1 MDLQQEEHMENN
13 SSIRWGWLRA
23 MYLYTIFG
31 AGGFGLAVLFFPSK
45 IQSLLRFP
53 PQDPVTLGLYGS
65 VALASGLVA
74 ILALRSPLK
83 FVPLLLLQLV
93 YKPIWLIVVAIPLFI
108 KGQFPLYVVFIS
120 AVFITYIIGNLIAIP
135 FSFLFSKK

>member
-1 MDLQQEEHMENN
+1 MENN
-13 SSIRWGWLRA
+13 SSIRWGWLRT

>member
-1 MDLQQEEHMENN
+1 MENN

-120 AVFITYIIGNLIAIP
+120 AVFITYIVGNLIAIP